1 MLVLL
6 REYEMAMRKL
16 HDGEKD
22 EAKIN
27 DTKKRYITL
36 RLVIEGNGIS
46 LTPYNSLHCVM
57 SIYEQCEC
65 PRFFVFGTPLYSRL
79 SLFFNDEAARTKLQS

>member
-1 MLVLL
+1 
-6 REYEMAMRKL
+6 MAMRKL

-57 SIYEQCEC
+57 SI
-65 PRFFVFGTPLYSRL
+65 
-79 SLFFNDEAARTKLQS
+79 